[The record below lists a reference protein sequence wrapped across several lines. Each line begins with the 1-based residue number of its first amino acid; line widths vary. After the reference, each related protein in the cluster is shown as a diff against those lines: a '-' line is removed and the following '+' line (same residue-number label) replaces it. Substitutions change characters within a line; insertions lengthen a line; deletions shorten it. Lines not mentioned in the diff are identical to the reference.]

1 MLAMNKTPEEI
12 KADRSR
18 PEGSTEDTDLS
29 GDKGKSQASS
39 RKAKT
44 PKRKGSFQGGSAVH
58 SKGGEV
64 MEMLHSMKVL
74 LSHLGGAG
82 KVGRDKKGG
91 GRGGSLGKV
100 KKNVSFKKDPKYYD
114 PSTKMLR
121 FIIGGNPKSNKACPK
136 EAAGKK
142 CAGPCAF
149 RH

>member
-44 PKRKGSFQGGSAVH
+44 PKRKGSFQGGSAVP

-64 MEMLHSMKVL
+64 MEMLHSMKDL
-74 LSHLGGAG
+74 MNQLGGVG
-82 KVGRDKKGG
+82 KVGRDKKGFG
-91 GRGGSLGKV
+91 GGGSPGRV
-100 KKNVSFKKDPKYYD
+100 KKNVSFKKDSKFND
-114 PSTKMLR
+114 PNTKMLR
-121 FIIGGNPKSNKACPK
+121 FLIGGNPKSNRLCPRL
-136 EAAGKK
+136 AAGKK
-142 CAGPCAF
+142 CAGPCTF
-149 RH
+149 FH